1 MRDDELPQSFE
12 SNLLARLL
20 CCAMTSYLI
29 CTQRYEVLN
38 NGWTCIY
45 SVDGAMDFFFE
56 KVPYELYR
64 FDSSLGSFN
73 FFSILITLIYKV
85 PEKSHVLLPIT
96 LAQKHRYLVIPS
108 ISRRLDKIIEIEFR
122 MKISPTSYV
131 KNAIQYSHL
140 LTRQLLCLLQK
151 SNLHYSTNS
160 LLTFPFCPCFSKM
173 FIYIIR
179 TCRFCSLPGRLKE
192 SQRVG

>member
-1 MRDDELPQSFE
+1 
-12 SNLLARLL
+12 
-20 CCAMTSYLI
+20 MTSYLI
-29 CTQRYEVLN
+29 CTQRYEVLHK
-38 NGWTCIY
+38 GWTCIY
-45 SVDGAMDFFFE
+45 SVDGATEFFFFWE
-56 KVPYELYR
+56 STVWTYR
-64 FDSSLGSFN
+64 FDSSLGFLN
-73 FFSILITLIYKV
+73 FFFHTDTVFTLFYKV
-85 PEKSHVLLPIT
+85 REKSHVLLPIT
-96 LAQKHRYLVIPS
+96 LAQKHRYLGIPS

-140 LTRQLLCLLQK
+140 LTRQLLYLLQK

-160 LLTFPFCPCFSKM
+160 LLTFPFCPCFSEM